1 MTTTW
6 LPREGLAHQLFD
18 AIPENHAMTV
28 VVGFAEPL
36 ADERAQELQQAV
48 ENWAGSADWGGNE
61 PGFAV
66 DFNGQYLSIGWV
78 GVVHGRDPAEQL
90 IARLGA
96 EGFEVREVAL
106 GVREV
111 DDEGTPGTFLS
122 DPRVDL
128 GADEY
133 GDLLEADEAVPEDD
147 EDDDDDE
154 ADDDPD
160 GSDDDDDDDDAQEN
174 SPRQRSLMNAFWRSS
189 FDAARPTPP
198 VLDPAGMFSMIQLDD
213 GSMVSERRCMMPL
226 LPGIRVGYGLVDV
239 EDREVDERAREV
251 GDTVRRCLDAAFPAG
266 SRPPVFNREADPD
279 GVVDPIAA
287 HGRSGYAFALQRE
300 GMIAPYPGTFRY
312 REYELLSG
320 LANAVKELALAPVIH
335 WSRDEVYIVN
345 LWEKA

>member
-28 VVGFAEPL
+28 VVGFADALE
-36 ADERAQELQQAV
+36 DERAHELQHTV
-48 ENWAGSADWGGNE
+48 ESWAGSAAWEGGE

-78 GVVHGRDPAEQL
+78 GVGEARQPAEQL
-90 IARLGA
+90 LSRLA
-96 EGFEVREVAL
+96 DAGFEVREVAF

-111 DDEGTPGTFLS
+111 DEDGNPGAFLT

-128 GADEY
+128 GADGY
-133 GDLLEADEAVPEDD
+133 GDLLGADEVVDEPESESESADEGD
-147 EDDDDDE
+147 EDE
-154 ADDDPD
+154 D
-160 GSDDDDDDDDAQEN
+160 GDDDDAEN

-189 FDAARPTPP
+189 FDADRPKPP
-198 VLDPAGMFSMIQLDD
+198 VIDPAGMFSMIQLDD
-213 GSMVSERRCMMPL
+213 GSMVSERRCVMPH

-239 EDREVDERAREV
+239 EDREPDDRAREV
-251 GDTVRRCLDAAFPAG
+251 GETVRRCLDFTFPSGA
-266 SRPPVFNREADPD
+266 RPMVFNREAEPD
-279 GVVDPIAA
+279 GTIDPIAA
-287 HGRSGYAFALQRE
+287 HGRRGYAFALQRE
-300 GMIAPYPGTFRY
+300 QMIAPYPGAFRY

-320 LANAVKELALAPVIH
+320 LANAVKELGLAPVIH

-345 LWEKA
+345 LWERD